1 MIDGHVLKRV
11 DEYKY
16 LGVIISADLKFN
28 KHVSYITAKAL
39 SALYSLKRSLKS
51 ASSETK
57 LLAYISLVRS
67 ILEYGIIS
75 WFPHTKTCV
84 EKLESVQ
91 RKAVRFIFN
100 KYRRH
105 DSPTELLARAG
116 LPTISSR
123 ARILRLKFLFVLLND
138 GLRIEKTHFL
148 TPSNTRSTRAKHSRH
163 LTEYRFHTD
172 TFKYSFFPKQSEI
185 GTRYQITWL
194 HAEPLMLLC
203 RQYQAWTMSEQC
215 PYNLSIVVFSLIFV
229 RMCMFFIP
237 FTRSHL
243 YPPG

>member
-1 MIDGHVLKRV
+1 MTVTRKKVPSMYQYMIDGHVLKRV

-57 LLAYISLVRS
+57 LLAYTSLVRS
-67 ILEYGIIS
+67 ILEYGITS

-84 EKLESVQ
+84 EKLESVE

-116 LPTISSR
+116 LPTISSC
-123 ARILRLKFLFVLLND
+123 ARFLRLKFLFVLLND

-148 TPSNTRSTRAKHSRH
+148 TPSNTRSTRTKHSRH

-172 TFKYSFFPKQSEI
+172 TFRYSFFPQAI
-185 GTRYQITWL
+185 RDWNAL
-194 HAEPLMLLC
+194 PDNVVAC
-203 RQYQAWTMSEQC
+203 RTLDAFMSAV
-215 PYNLSIVVFSLIFV
+215 SSLDHV
-229 RMCMFFIP
+229 
-237 FTRSHL
+237 
-243 YPPG
+243 